1 MGIETIIFDL
11 FLCRCVDSA
20 DELGVGDLSVVEVL
34 VRKVPDDQRSI
45 DLRVAVLGNVDVGK
59 STLIGVL
66 TQGEPSAPLRSFSS
80 CQRSGQ
86 DPIESF
92 QGIQ

>member
-1 MGIETIIFDL
+1 MS
-11 FLCRCVDSA
+11 VDS
-20 DELGVGDLSVVEVL
+20 LSVAEVL

-66 TQGEPSAPLRSFSS
+66 TQGNRRRVVEQL
-80 CQRSGQ
+80 C
-86 DPIESF
+86 
-92 QGIQ
+92 